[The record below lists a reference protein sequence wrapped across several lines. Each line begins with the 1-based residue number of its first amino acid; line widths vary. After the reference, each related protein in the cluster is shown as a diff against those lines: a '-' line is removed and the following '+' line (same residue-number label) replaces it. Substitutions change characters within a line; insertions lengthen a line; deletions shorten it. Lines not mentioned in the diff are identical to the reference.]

1 MNFEANLPVIT
12 NVRAQNEAVY
22 TGTAKELQEK
32 KIKINGVEVDALGL
46 RYLAKY
52 SLVKVIG
59 TEAKPESKRGRAGKI
74 LAFTP
79 GVEFKVE
86 M

>member
-32 KIKINGVEVDALGL
+32 KAAEEEQKTEVPKLDFETNQAQL
-46 RYLAKY
+46 
-52 SLVKVIG
+52 
-59 TEAKPESKRGRAGKI
+59 EESKEIHCAS
-74 LAFTP
+74 
-79 GVEFKVE
+79 
-86 M
+86 